1 MKAFSNSKI
10 SLSVNGRTYSLSC
23 GDPRFKTGYK
33 LLVEG
38 KDKEFISL
46 LSESAEKAVVKDKA
60 GFRIDGDTIYYKNF
74 EIAGCLKTKIQSL
87 IREGLDLTPF
97 VNFCEKVNKNPSRET
112 VLELFEFLNVKE
124 FPITLDGNVI
134 GYKAVRE
141 DYYSFHGNTKTL
153 VTKGIVDKEGRI
165 LNTVGAEI
173 EVPRNE
179 VDDNRDNE
187 CSNGLHLSS
196 LEYSHWFGQQK
207 GGNYKIIVVEFDPAD
222 AVSVPKDFS
231 FSKLRCS
238 KYRVIAD
245 YVSEITASVV
255 KIDSGITEI
264 KAPVSV
270 KDKVKRYIQNKIK
283 AGVDNVS
290 VRNIAKSV
298 EAPQAL
304 VHQIVS
310 EEGYYVNQGKF
321 DI

>member
-1 MKAFSNSKI
+1 MKTFSQSKI
-10 SLSVNGRTYSLSC
+10 SLIDGGRTYSLSC

-87 IREGLDLTPF
+87 IREELDLTPF
-97 VNFCEKVNKNPSRET
+97 VNFMGKLEKNPSAT
-112 VLELFEFLNVKE
+112 SIAELFDFLSYKE
-124 FPITLDGNVI
+124 LPITIEGNVLAFK
-134 GYKAVRE
+134 GVRE
-141 DYYSFHGNTKTL
+141 DYYSVMGNTKTVVL
-153 VTKGIVDKEGRI
+153 KGTVDKQGRI
-165 LNTVGAEI
+165 LNKVGEEI
-173 EVPRNE
+173 EVARNS
-179 VDDNRDNE
+179 VDDNRENE
-187 CSNGLHLSS
+187 CSFGCHCGS
-196 LEYSHWFGQQK
+196 LDYALGWGQRVV
-207 GGNYKIIVVEFDPAD
+207 VVEFDPEFV
-222 AVSVPKDFS
+222 VSVPKDCQCQ
-231 FSKLRCS
+231 KLRLC
-238 KYRVIAD
+238 KYKIIDD
-245 YVSEITASVV
+245 YVSEITAPVV

-283 AGVDNVS
+283 AGADNVS

-310 EEGYYVNQGKF
+310 EEGYYVNQGEF